1 MARTP
6 LMQSLVRL
14 AAEHE
19 LADRLKVPVEE
30 CGGIPGLH
38 GRWRDQRGSRG
49 ERDPC

>member
-30 CGGIPGLH
+30 VRRH
-38 GRWRDQRGSRG
+38 SRATWKVA
-49 ERDPC
+49 RSAA